1 LTLKDKLKAEF
12 SFFKGNYLI
21 LTISWILMD
30 FANEL
35 PGTYYSDYVIQLG
48 GSPSI
53 LGLITFAS
61 LLALA
66 SVQFPGGFLA
76 DKYGRRWLI
85 STLTFGVALSF
96 AFYAAA
102 LSWHFILV
110 GAVLQ
115 NICLLYQPA
124 LNAMMADSL
133 PPEKRGMG
141 FSILNLIMSVSTTP
155 APVVALFLVATF
167 GSMLGMRIA
176 YTIVVIFY
184 LAAAVVR
191 LKLKETMKNV
201 EKASLKDALRS
212 YPKALKDG
220 INVWKIVPRS
230 MFFLF
235 LSELTTRSSLSM
247 IQTLFLV
254 YAFYELKIGGTPT
267 QGIPQEDPA
276 LQLARIKWGYVMTAL
291 FICMVISAIPA
302 GKLIDKA
309 GRKIPLI
316 ISHFIIIPAMLLF
329 IYGSYLTLFIAMPLA
344 GFSMLLGFS
353 SYQSLFADLVPQ
365 EHRGKVTGS
374 MNFFSYIAMAI
385 GGALGGLLYEKVFP
399 QLPFL
404 LVAVLAIPS
413 IALILFF
420 VHEPKPEKREA

>member
-1 LTLKDKLKAEF
+1 MTLKDKLKAEF